1 MCLHEVWSY
10 HKIRKR
16 KGSIYTHLVVE
27 EGGHHFKL
35 WGPAAVMT
43 DLGAQ
48 VCKSQPRDSRSALHV
63 QERLV
68 RGEHLGICMS
78 RISLVLRDWHA
89 KFPLTAS
96 VYMLWTATLRRKG
109 MASPEH
115 ILWKYVVLRAWK
127 MFSSGQVRRSVMS
140 NSLQPHG
147 LQHAR
152 PLNFKPR
159 NICIDLKIQR
169 FLMV

>member
-1 MCLHEVWSY
+1 M
-10 HKIRKR
+10 
-16 KGSIYTHLVVE
+16 VVE

-115 ILWKYVVLRAWK
+115 IL
-127 MFSSGQVRRSVMS
+127 
-140 NSLQPHG
+140 
-147 LQHAR
+147 
-152 PLNFKPR
+152 
-159 NICIDLKIQR
+159 
-169 FLMV
+169 

>member
-16 KGSIYTHLVVE
+16 KGSITSTWWLRR
-27 EGGHHFKL
+27 EGTTSSCGGQQQSWLILEHRCANL
-35 WGPAAVMT
+35 SPGT
-43 DLGAQ
+43 
-48 VCKSQPRDSRSALHV
+48 
-63 QERLV
+63 QEV
-68 RGEHLGICMS
+68 PYMYK
-78 RISLVLRDWHA
+78 RDWWEENIWAFAWVGSHWYSETGTL
-89 KFPLTAS
+89 FPLTAS
-96 VYMLWTATLRRKG
+96 VYMLWTATLWRKG
-109 MASPEH
+109 MALPEH

-127 MFSSGQVRRSVMS
+127 MFSSVRVRRSVVS

-152 PLNFKPR
+152 PLNFKPG
-159 NICIDLKIQR
+159 NICIYLKIQR